1 MMSSQELAEQLSG
14 QAPRSLA
21 SEAARGVV
29 WTTIQS
35 LVVRLSGF
43 LVFLV
48 LARLLA
54 PTEFGLLAAA
64 MVFVAL
70 SRTLAEAG
78 LTRTLVQ
85 RPRLRAAH
93 LDSALLVSGGLGLVL
108 SLSLVAVAPVISNLY
123 HLPELRLVLMVL
135 AVVPVVTAVSSV
147 PESIL
152 RRQLRFR
159 SVAMRSMS
167 SVMVS
172 GVLGVGLA
180 IVGAGVWALVA
191 QMVSQVVI
199 ALVVL
204 WAYVGWMPS
213 RHWERDAVKELM
225 SFGSHVLGISVIS
238 FVNRRTG
245 ELIIGVVLGPVALG
259 LFSVAMK
266 ILTVMLDLLVSN
278 VSKVA
283 LPVFSRLADQP
294 ARLAEAYLRAT
305 RVTTFV
311 AFPGFTLLAL
321 FGNQLSVVVFGP
333 QWAAAGPLMSVLA
346 LVGPAQ
352 SIALFNNSVML
363 ATGHSRLALRW
374 TTTTA
379 ALNVA
384 GFILS
389 ARFGILVMVIVY
401 AATVCLRLPVG
412 LYLTRRV
419 SAVRLSD
426 QVRTLAVPFAG
437 CISMLVVVTGLRLA
451 KSLSPTAI
459 LVVGVPLAAVA
470 YLAVTLPFRRDVVT
484 TATALMRSRRTPATA
499 TPTDSSTP

>member
-1 MMSSQELAEQLSG
+1 MVSSQQLAEQLSG
-14 QAPRSLA
+14 EAPRSLA
-21 SEAARGVV
+21 SKAAAGVV

-54 PTEFGLLAAA
+54 PNEFGLLAAA
-64 MVFVAL
+64 QVFVAL
-70 SRTLAEAG
+70 ARSLADAG

-85 RPRLRAAH
+85 RPQLRAAH

-108 SLSLVAVAPVISNLY
+108 SVLLVAAAPVISDLY
-123 HLPELRLVLMVL
+123 HMPELRLVLMVL
-135 AVVPVVTAVSSV
+135 AVVPVLTAVSSV

-167 SVMVS
+167 SVVVS
-172 GVLGVGLA
+172 GVLGAGLA
-180 IVGAGVWALVA
+180 LAGAGVWALVA

-213 RHWERDAVKELM
+213 RHWELEAVKELM
-225 SFGSHVLGISVIS
+225 TFGSHVLGISVLS
-238 FVNRRTG
+238 FINRRTG
-245 ELIIGVVLGPVALG
+245 EFIIGVVLGPVALG

-266 ILTVMLDLLVSN
+266 ILTVMLDLLVAN

-294 ARLAEAYLRAT
+294 ARLSEAYLRAT

-321 FGNQLSVVVFGP
+321 FGNQLSVVVFGH

-346 LVGPAQ
+346 FVGPAQ
-352 SIALFNNSVML
+352 SIALFNNSMML
-363 ATGHSRLALRW
+363 ATGHSGLALRW
-374 TTTTA
+374 TMTTA

-389 ARFGILVMVIVY
+389 ARFGILVVVIVY
-401 AATVCLRLPVG
+401 ATVVCLRLPVG

-419 SAVRLSD
+419 SAIRLSD
-426 QVRTLAVPFAG
+426 QVGTLAVPFAG
-437 CISMLVVVTGLRLA
+437 CISMLVVVTGLHLA
-451 KSLSPTAI
+451 TSLSPTAV
-459 LVVGVPLAAVA
+459 LVVGVPLASVA
-470 YLAVTLPFRRDVVT
+470 YLAVTLQFRRDVVSE
-484 TATALMRSRRTPATA
+484 ATALIRSRRTPQAA
-499 TPTDSSTP
+499 SSTGSPTT